1 MSKNIPLKIRQFV
14 WALPTL
20 GVYGFVISQFAWGGA
35 LRPDLST
42 YVKSH
47 PVY

>member
-1 MSKNIPLKIRQFV
+1 MSKNIPLKSRQLV
-14 WALPTL
+14 WTL
-20 GVYGFVISQFAWGGA
+20 LFLYCFVISQFAWGGNF
-35 LRPDLST
+35 RPDPSM

>member
-1 MSKNIPLKIRQFV
+1 MSKNIPQKIRQLV

-20 GVYGFVISQFAWGGA
+20 GVCSFVISQFAWGGA
-35 LRPDLST
+35 LRPDLSK